1 MAERPT
7 YEPSGGE
14 GKLKTPDKPVDTQQ
28 LKTSLLSYLA
38 EAKEARRA
46 GQNPRDDKW
55 SQNLD
60 LYWSRYDYSKKAD
73 WQARE
78 TMPEVPVFVDR
89 FAAALKEALVAT
101 PQGFYDIIDPSDTE
115 GDLGRSI
122 KRMTDMWLSTSGRN
136 QVGQVLPF
144 AAVFEEQMKLGAL
157 MACSSVV
164 TWKGDYGTGRVAIES
179 VDPRMVWLDHTGRN
193 LYRIRRTELDRHE
206 LPSLINAKDSAGNK
220 IFSDEGLAEL
230 VTAMRSEDERWIA
243 ERTGAGTNVTSGRRP
258 IQLDEFIATAVD
270 SQGQVLADR
279 SLVVMANEQ
288 HIIRGPE
295 KNPFMHE
302 KDWITFAPLVTAPLS
317 VYGRSYMED
326 FGSVATTFNELTN
339 MILDAVHTSSLNAH
353 AVVPGMLVNP
363 QQLAEGITPNK
374 AFLLEEGFRAGDFA
388 AKIEMGNLSDQSF
401 KIWQAIKSEL
411 REAASINEIGVGQFA
426 PKGRTSATEISET
439 QQSSSALIRSVAQTI
454 ETRWLDPTLDLV
466 WKTGLQHVNPKDKML
481 SAAAGDE
488 MFKALLA
495 KKREIIQRPITF
507 QARGI
512 SSLIARGQ
520 MLKSLMQLIG
530 VIGQNE
536 MMLKAFLEQID
547 IMKLVKKLFE
557 LSNIDLT
564 MLQTSQREK
573 MIRSITDPLNAAG
586 TAPGQPGET
595 AMLEMGQAAQ
605 AAGIGKS

>member
-7 YEPSGGE
+7 FEPSGGE
-14 GKLKTPDKPVDTQQ
+14 GKLTTPEKAPDTQE
-28 LKTSLLSYLA
+28 LKNSLLSYLT
-38 EAKEARRA
+38 EAKEARRS

-60 LYWSRYDYSKKAD
+60 LYWSRYDYSKKAN

-101 PQGFYDIIDPSDTE
+101 PQGFYSVSDP
-115 GDLGRSI
+115 GDKENDLAMAV
-122 KRMTDMWLSTSGRN
+122 KRMTDMWLTTTGRN

-157 MACSSVV
+157 MACSSVT
-164 TWKGDYGTGRVAIES
+164 TWKGDHGAGRVAIES

-206 LPSLINAKDSAGNK
+206 LPNLVNARDSSGNK
-220 IFSDEGLAEL
+220 IFSTEALSEL
-230 VTAMRSEDERWIA
+230 VGTMRSEDERWIQ

-258 IQLDEFIATAVD
+258 IQLDEFIATVVNSAGEVI
-270 SQGQVLADR
+270 ADR
-279 SLVVMANEQ
+279 SLIVMANEQ
-288 HIIRGPE
+288 HVIRGPE
-295 KNPFMHE
+295 KNPFLHE

-326 FGSVATTFNELTN
+326 FGSVANTFNELTN
-339 MILDAVHTSSLNAH
+339 MLLDAVHTSSLNAH
-353 AVVPGMLVNP
+353 AIVPGMLVNP
-363 QQLAEGITPNK
+363 QQLAEGVTPNK
-374 AFLLEEGFRAGDFA
+374 AFLLEDGYRASDFA
-388 AKIEMGNLSDQSF
+388 AKIEMGTLSDQSF
-401 KIWQAIKSEL
+401 KIWSAIKSEL

-466 WKTGLQHVNPKDKML
+466 WKTGLQHVSKDDKQMA
-481 SAAAGDE
+481 AAAGEDL
-488 MFKALLA
+488 FKALIA
-495 KKREIIQRPITF
+495 RRKEIIQRPITF

-520 MLKSLMQLIG
+520 MLKSLLQLIG
-530 VIGQNE
+530 LISQND
-536 MMLKAFLEQID
+536 MLVKAFLEQVD
-547 IMKLVKKLFE
+547 IQKLVKKLFE

-564 MLQTSQREK
+564 TLQVSEREK
-573 MIRSITDPLNAAG
+573 MIRGITDPLNAAA
-586 TAPGQPGET
+586 TPPGMPGE
-595 AMLEMGQAAQ
+595 AAQQEMGEVARTM
-605 AAGIGKS
+605 GIQR